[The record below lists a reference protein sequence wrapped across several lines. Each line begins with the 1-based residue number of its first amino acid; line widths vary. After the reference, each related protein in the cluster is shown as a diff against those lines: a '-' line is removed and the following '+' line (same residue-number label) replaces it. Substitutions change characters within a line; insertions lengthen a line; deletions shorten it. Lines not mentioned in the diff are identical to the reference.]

1 MTLIRLTD
9 TRSPEQLFSS
19 HESNMSKSRQSRS
32 QPEQRGDC
40 QPTVPRQALTT
51 PKVPDNATAKARI
64 MPFALSTIFPL
75 TKHSQPYISPD
86 FLKTFPNIKVCR
98 DKLSFDDGTL
108 PSEHEQ
114 FLQPLPR
121 DHVDE
126 LLHRTQ
132 PWRDEGVLKD
142 FIPDDTIKN
151 LIIPLTF
158 STSDRWG
165 DNFQDA
171 RVLWR
176 ALDEHMGRNGTG
188 DPEQKNI
195 LENYTP
201 WKYFRFK
208 HVLDTGKPHV
218 NCFVADNEP
227 LREDCFS
234 TSEIQSVLWLAS
246 QPATDPAYMQ
256 HWVFPYTLKRFWA
269 LQAIVRLGSNTV
281 EIRKSDIMDLSPGLT
296 DEVTQDRFRRLL
308 AWLLGTPM
316 GNTTTKS

>member
-201 WKYFRFK
+201 WKYFRYCSSSPPLLSSPFSPSLLPFPLSLPLSPFTPPPLLPSPFSPSPLPSPSPFTRPPEDMVFLSETIGF
-208 HVLDTGKPHV
+208 VLLTFNRVTDTNGCVAFMSRAPMEKTLCIGKPRHS
-218 NCFVADNEP
+218 FV
-227 LREDCFS
+227 L
-234 TSEIQSVLWLAS
+234 V
-246 QPATDPAYMQ
+246 
-256 HWVFPYTLKRFWA
+256 
-269 LQAIVRLGSNTV
+269 
-281 EIRKSDIMDLSPGLT
+281 
-296 DEVTQDRFRRLL
+296 
-308 AWLLGTPM
+308 
-316 GNTTTKS
+316 

>member
-108 PSEHEQ
+108 PSEYEQ

-201 WKYFRFK
+201 WKYFSNGHKWLCRLYEQGPDGKDTLHWQAQALLRPCLNSSNRFK

-256 HWVFPYTLKRFWA
+256 HWVFPVS
-269 LQAIVRLGSNTV
+269 I
-281 EIRKSDIMDLSPGLT
+281 P
-296 DEVTQDRFRRLL
+296 
-308 AWLLGTPM
+308 
-316 GNTTTKS
+316 

>member
-9 TRSPEQLFSS
+9 TRSPEQSFSA
-19 HESNMSKSRQSRS
+19 HESKMSNSRQSMC
-32 QPEQRGDC
+32 QPERRGDD
-40 QPTVPRQALTT
+40 QPTVPRQARTT
-51 PKVPDNATAKARI
+51 PREVPDKATAKARI

-86 FLKTFPNIKVCR
+86 FLKAFPNIKVCR

-108 PSEHEQ
+108 PPAYEQ

-121 DHVDE
+121 DHVE
-126 LLHRTQ
+126 KLLRHTQ
-132 PWRDEGVLKD
+132 PWRDDGVLSD
-142 FIPDDTIKN
+142 FIPDETIKN
-151 LIIPLTF
+151 LIIPLPF

-171 RVLWR
+171 RALWR

-188 DPEQKNI
+188 DPEQKTI
-195 LENYTP
+195 IKNYTY
-201 WKYFRFK
+201 WKFF
-208 HVLDTGKPHV
+208 
-218 NCFVADNEP
+218 
-227 LREDCFS
+227 REDCLS
-234 TSEIQSVLWLAS
+234 TSEMQSVLWLAS
-246 QPATDPAYMQ
+246 EAATDPAYMQ
-256 HWVFPYTLKRFWA
+256 HWVFPVTIVSACMFNVRIV
-269 LQAIVRLGSNTV
+269 QAIVRLGSNTV

-296 DEVTQDRFRRLL
+296 DEATQDRFRRLL